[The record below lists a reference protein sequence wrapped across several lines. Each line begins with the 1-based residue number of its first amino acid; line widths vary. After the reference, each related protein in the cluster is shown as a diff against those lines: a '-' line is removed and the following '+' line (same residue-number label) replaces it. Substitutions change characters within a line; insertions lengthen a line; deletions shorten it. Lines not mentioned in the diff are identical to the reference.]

1 MRFSP
6 RRPNWPIL
14 VASLILASC
23 LVAAGYA
30 LDLAI
35 TGSESQNLPTA
46 IESIDP
52 LRGARQVPSQTS
64 ILVDLETGY
73 EGVLVVDGLELETVR
88 LDELQDESRPGQQ
101 VTLPATTIFE
111 PGNATLTFD
120 PSENAEISSF
130 TQGEHIIKVIY
141 WKSIEGRGSAL
152 TYTWSF
158 EVF

>member
-1 MRFSP
+1 M
-6 RRPNWPIL
+6 
-14 VASLILASC
+14 
-23 LVAAGYA
+23 
-30 LDLAI
+30 
-35 TGSESQNLPTA
+35 
-46 IESIDP
+46 
-52 LRGARQVPSQTS
+52 
-64 ILVDLETGY
+64 
-73 EGVLVVDGLELETVR
+73 VDGLELETVR